1 VFSNAVLLAAAASLF
16 CCWAALGAWV
26 LVDRFLHDRAH
37 DCSRIDAEAY
47 TDGLLD
53 LTVIGRRRL
62 TQLALGPS
70 SPAAAAAASCLV
82 GARWFPLVAR
92 ASVPGQS
99 RTRLQALTILVRAGF
114 PDSLAL
120 IRSAIAENDP
130 ALTTAVL
137 RLAGE
142 RQTEEADA
150 LLLEVLITGAHPRA
164 RTATELEPR
173 AARLRERLITLV
185 SDDDPALRYWAIT
198 LLAAEMADPPV
209 ALAVASRAGD
219 DDANVRA
226 SVAEAL
232 GCVDARVAR
241 PLLRRLLTDDAF
253 FVRSHAA
260 RAVAK
265 AGDGVLAG
273 KLLPLLADQN
283 WWVRAAA
290 KESLLQLGSEGLKVA
305 QTALRHRDRFARD
318 GALEIILGSGQLQEL
333 IAAADD
339 GDKAARK
346 AVAAIRA
353 ETAEWAVESLPAE
366 LALPSVPSTRR
377 NRDAAVA

>member
-1 VFSNAVLLAAAASLF
+1 VFSDAVLLAAAASLF

-37 DCSRIDAEAY
+37 DRSRSDAEAY
-47 TDGLLD
+47 ANGRLD
-53 LTVIGRRRL
+53 LAGIGRRRR
-62 TQLALGPS
+62 TQLAHGPS

-99 RTRLQALTILVRAGF
+99 RARLQALTILVRAGF

-120 IRSAIAENDP
+120 IRAAIAENDP
-130 ALTTAVL
+130 ALTTVVL
-137 RLAGE
+137 RLAAE

-150 LLLEVLITGAHPRA
+150 LLLEVLVTGAHPRA

-173 AARLRERLITLV
+173 TARLRERLISLV
-185 SDDDPALRYWAIT
+185 SHDDPALRYWAIT
-198 LLAAEMADPPV
+198 LLAREMADPPV

-219 DDANVRA
+219 ENANVRA

-232 GCVDARVAR
+232 GSVDARVAR

-290 KESLLQLGSEGLKVA
+290 KESLLQLGNEGLKVA
-305 QTALRHRDRFARD
+305 QTALAHRDRFARD
-318 GALEIILGSGQLQEL
+318 GALEIILGSGQLEEL

-339 GDKAARK
+339 GDKAAEK
-346 AVAAIRA
+346 AVGAIRTQ
-353 ETAEWAVESLPAE
+353 TAEWAVESRPAALSLPPAQ
-366 LALPSVPSTRR
+366 STRR
-377 NRDAAVA
+377 KRDAAVA

>member
-1 VFSNAVLLAAAASLF
+1 MFSDAVLLAAAASLF
-16 CCWAALGAWV
+16 SCWAALGAWV
-26 LVDRFLHDRAH
+26 LIDRALHDRAH

-47 TDGLLD
+47 ADGRLD
-53 LTVIGRRRL
+53 LTGIGRRRL

-70 SPAAAAAASCLV
+70 SPAAEAAASCLV

-92 ASVPGQS
+92 ASAPGQS
-99 RTRLQALTILVRAGF
+99 RSRLQALTILVRAGF

-137 RLAGE
+137 RLTGE

-150 LLLEVLITGAHPRA
+150 LLLEVLVSGAHPRA

-173 AARLRERLITLV
+173 AARLRERLISLT
-185 SDDDPALRYWAIT
+185 SHDEPALRYWAIT
-198 LLAAEMADPPV
+198 LLAREMADSSV
-209 ALAVASRAGD
+209 ALAVASRSGD
-219 DDANVRA
+219 EDANVRA

-232 GCVDARVAR
+232 GSVDARVAR

-265 AGDGVLAG
+265 VGDGVLAP

-290 KESLLQLGSEGLKVA
+290 KESLLQLGNDGLKVA

-333 IAAADD
+333 IAAADN
-339 GDKAARK
+339 GDRVARK
-346 AVAAIRA
+346 AVNAIRTQ
-353 ETAEWAVESLPAE
+353 TAEWAVESLPA
-366 LALPSVPSTRR
+366 ALTQPAARSTRR
-377 NRDAAVA
+377 KRAAAVA